1 VPRQIPQLFASA
13 GQQPFDE
20 SQSGRLQFAHW
31 LTQPDHPLTARV
43 MVNRLWRWHFGRGIV
58 RSVDNFGKLG
68 ERPTNQPLLDWL
80 AVEFVRSGWSI
91 KDMQRLIMQSS
102 AYRMS
107 TQFDERATAADPE
120 NLLYWR
126 FERRRLEAE
135 EVRDA
140 LLAISGR
147 LDLALGGTTISLRE
161 REYVTGTGSRKTTYS
176 SLRRT
181 VYLPILRSAVYDVL
195 QAFDFADP
203 STLEGNRASTTVAPQ
218 ALFMMN
224 GELVTESVAAL
235 AKSLLDRNEPDDTA
249 RVQVAYA
256 AVLGRRAEQHEIER
270 ALRLIDAV
278 ERQLT
283 TAPSGSDNTPIRT
296 REAAW
301 QSLCRVLL
309 ASNEFIFVE

>member
-1 VPRQIPQLFASA
+1 M
-13 GQQPFDE
+13 
-20 SQSGRLQFAHW
+20 QFAHW
-31 LTQPDHPLTARV
+31 LAQPDHPLTARV

-80 AVEFVRSGWSI
+80 AVEFMRSGWSI

-107 TQFDERATAADPE
+107 TQFDERAAAVDPE

-147 LDLALGGTTISLRE
+147 LDLALGGTTITLRE
-161 REYVTGTGSRKTTYS
+161 REYVTGTGSRKTTYNS
-176 SLRRT
+176 PRRT

-235 AKSLLDRNEPDDTA
+235 AKSLLDRSEPDDTA

-256 AVLGRRAEQHEIER
+256 AVLGRLRRAARNR
-270 ALRLIDAV
+270 A
-278 ERQLT
+278 
-283 TAPSGSDNTPIRT
+283 G
-296 REAAW
+296 AATD
-301 QSLCRVLL
+301 
-309 ASNEFIFVE
+309 